1 MLGGEIAGLIFM
13 RSWLAALAL
22 ACALATV
29 LPMEANAQNAQAQQE
44 HAAFHAIDFDWKDAS
59 RGRAVP
65 ARLYWPTGTSLG
77 RVPLIIFS
85 HGMGGS
91 RNGYTYLA
99 ARWAAHGIASL
110 HVQHIGSDAA
120 LWRGNPF
127 ELVGRLQAAT
137 RDDEAAARV
146 GDLRFALDQMLLF
159 STGPY
164 ARFIDVRR
172 IVVAGHSY
180 GANTALLTVGAR
192 VIRDG
197 RWLDFR
203 DRRFKAA
210 IVISAPP
217 FYGENDL
224 SNVLANISVPT
235 LHVTATQD
243 VIKIP
248 GFYSN
253 ARDRVAIFE
262 AIANRRKLLIMFQ
275 GGSHSIFTDRA
286 LTGGP
291 GLNPKVKEATGELT
305 LAFLDYAF
313 AGDSRGLAQW
323 SVDWQD
329 ILAQPTMRH
338 AMPISGASGSA
349 VWQDN
354 MPATAAE
361 KGGAITGER
370 QNSYSLG
377 GGARRAAAEID
388 GSASALRQ

>member
-1 MLGGEIAGLIFM
+1 M
-13 RSWLAALAL
+13 RSWLAAMAL
-22 ACALATV
+22 ACAVGMA
-29 LPMEANAQNAQAQQE
+29 LPEGANAQNAQVQQE
-44 HAAFHAIDFDWKDAS
+44 HATFRAVDFDWIDTS
-59 RGRAVP
+59 RGREVP
-65 ARLYWPTGTSLG
+65 ARLYWPTEASPG

-110 HVQHIGSDAA
+110 HVQHIGSDSS

-146 GDLRFALDQMLLF
+146 GDIRFALDQMLLF
-159 STGPY
+159 ATGPY
-164 ARFIDVRR
+164 ARFIDMRR
-172 IVVAGHSY
+172 IAVAGHSY

-192 VIRDG
+192 VVRDG

-217 FYGENDL
+217 FYGEKDL
-224 SNVLANISVPT
+224 PSVLANIAVPT

-248 GFYSN
+248 GFYSA

-262 AIANRRKLLIMFQ
+262 AIANRRKLLVMFQ

-291 GLNPKVKEATGELT
+291 GLNPKVKESTGDLT

-313 AGDSRGLAQW
+313 AGDSKALAQW
-323 SVDWQD
+323 SFDWQD
-329 ILAQPTMRH
+329 ILAQPTM
-338 AMPISGASGSA
+338 ANTIPISGA
-349 VWQDN
+349 
-354 MPATAAE
+354 TAQSDRQGHIRVTSAE
-361 KGGAITGER
+361 KGRATTSE
-370 QNSYSLG
+370 QQKNYPLLAA
-377 GGARRAAAEID
+377 GARQATAEID
-388 GSASALRQ
+388 GPASALRR